1 MLLHHGRLAL
11 CLNFYI
17 LSQFPDFNFTEGE
30 VLLFDKPLTWT
41 SFDVVNKVRG
51 TIRIKKVGHA
61 GTLDPL
67 ATGLL
72 VVCTGKMTKKIDTI
86 QAAEK
91 EYLTTIC
98 LGKTTPSFDL
108 ETEFDSETDCS
119 TLSVEQ
125 VREAVMSFVG
135 DLQQIP
141 PMFSA
146 VKVGGERLYKLA
158 RKGQEIELQPR
169 AVSIYSIEITKIDLP
184 NVEFLMRCSKGT
196 YVRSLARDIGIK
208 LGVGAHLAALRRTKI
223 GDLSVGNAYDLPAF
237 VQHIKSMANNIPS

>member
-1 MLLHHGRLAL
+1 MP
-11 CLNFYI
+11 
-17 LSQFPDFNFTEGE
+17 QFPDFNFTEGE
-30 VLLFDKPLTWT
+30 ILLFDKPLTWT

-72 VVCTGKMTKKIDTI
+72 VLCTGKMTKKIDTI

-108 ETEFDSETDCS
+108 ESEFDSETDCS
-119 TLSVEQ
+119 NLSVEE
-125 VREAVMSFVG
+125 VKEAVMSFVG

-169 AVSIYSIEITKIDLP
+169 AVTIYSIDIIKIELP

-196 YVRSLARDIGIK
+196 YVRSLARDIGVK
-208 LGVGAHLAALRRTKI
+208 LGVGAHLSALRRTKI
-223 GDLSVGNAYDLPAF
+223 GDLSVENAYDIPAF
-237 VQHIKSMANNIPS
+237 VQHIKSQSNNISS

>member
-1 MLLHHGRLAL
+1 LP
-11 CLNFYI
+11 
-17 LSQFPDFNFTEGE
+17 QFPDFNFAEGE
-30 VLLFDKPLTWT
+30 ILLFDKPLTWT

-72 VVCTGKMTKKIDTI
+72 VLCTGKMTKKIDTI

-108 ETEFDSETDCS
+108 ETEFDSETDYS
-119 TLSVEQ
+119 NLSVEQ
-125 VREAVMSFVG
+125 VKEAVMSFVG

-169 AVSIYSIEITKIDLP
+169 AVSIYSIEIIKIDLP

-208 LGVGAHLAALRRTKI
+208 LGVGAHLSALRRTKI
-223 GDLSVGNAYDLPAF
+223 GDLSVENAYDIPTF
-237 VQHIKSMANNIPS
+237 VQHIKSQSNNISS

>member
-1 MLLHHGRLAL
+1 MP
-11 CLNFYI
+11 
-17 LSQFPDFNFTEGE
+17 QFPKFNFEEGE

-51 TIRIKKVGHA
+51 TIQTKKVGHA

-72 VVCTGKMTKKIDTI
+72 VLCTGKMTKKIDLI
-86 QAAEK
+86 QATEK

-119 TLSVEQ
+119 HLTKEQ
-125 VREAVMSFVG
+125 VEEAVMSFVG

-141 PMFSA
+141 PMYSA
-146 VKVGGERLYKLA
+146 VKVGGERLYKKA

-169 AVSIYSIEITKIDLP
+169 PVSIYSIEILKIKLP

-196 YVRSLARDIGIK
+196 YVRSLARDIGAK
-208 LGVGAHLAALRRTKI
+208 LGVGGYLAALRRTKV
-223 GDLSVGNAYDLPAF
+223 GDLSVDNAFEIPTF
-237 VQHIKSMANNIPS
+237 VQHIKNLSAENANIQ

>member
-1 MLLHHGRLAL
+1 LP
-11 CLNFYI
+11 
-17 LSQFPDFNFTEGE
+17 QFPDFNFAEGE
-30 VLLFDKPLTWT
+30 ILLFDKPITWT

-72 VVCTGKMTKKIDTI
+72 VLCTGKMTKKIDTI

-108 ETEFDSETDCS
+108 ETKFDSETDYS
-119 TLSVEQ
+119 NLTVEQ
-125 VREAVMSFVG
+125 VREAIMSFVG

-169 AVSIYSIEITKIDLP
+169 AVSIYSIEIIKIELP

-196 YVRSLARDIGIK
+196 YVRSLARDIGVK
-208 LGVGAHLAALRRTKI
+208 LGVGAHLSALRRTKI
-223 GDLSVGNAYDLPAF
+223 GDLSVENAYDVAAF
-237 VQHIKSMANNIPS
+237 VQHIKSQSNNISS